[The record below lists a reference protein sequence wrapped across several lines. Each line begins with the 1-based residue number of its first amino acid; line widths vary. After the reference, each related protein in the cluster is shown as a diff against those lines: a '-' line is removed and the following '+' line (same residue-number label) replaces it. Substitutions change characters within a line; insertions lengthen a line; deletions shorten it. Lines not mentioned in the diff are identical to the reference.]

1 MIKFSKL
8 IITIFLLLLIIITY
22 LSFIG
27 VETKRFNNQ
36 IEAKIK
42 KINKNL
48 SIELNEVKIILDPLK
63 FKLKI
68 KTLGPKLKNQNKV
81 IEIENIKTQISLG
94 SLLKDQFSVE
104 NLEISTKSII
114 IKDLISFIRAS
125 YNKPELYI
133 LETIIKKGYLIADL
147 SFEFNEDG
155 KIKNNYEIKGFIKDT
170 DLSILEKYNVNKA
183 NLIFNY
189 KQNNLELNDIQLFLN
204 NLNFFSDEIF
214 IKKLNNE
221 FLVNGNFNNKKID
234 LDNKFLELFSN
245 LFLKKLKVEKILFS
259 SKNIFSF
266 KLNNK
271 FQFKDFDITSSIEV
285 DNMLIENNYKLKSIF
300 PKIKKKL
307 NLSNHKLKIVYN
319 QKNLRING
327 NGSILIQN
335 ENDYID
341 YQVNKKKE
349 IISFDTSLKINQ
361 NPLNINF
368 LNYEK
373 DINKQTII
381 KLRGSKNK
389 DNKIKINELLI
400 KEENN
405 KIEIKD
411 LILNNKLQVVDLNKI
426 DLNYLDKEKQ
436 KNSLT
441 IIKKNK
447 KYLIKGLYFNANSF
461 IDNLLFEDEKETI
474 ILANNQSAIIDIE
487 KVRLDKDF
495 ELKKLYGNLVFKNQ
509 KLINGKLA
517 GNFANEKKLE
527 FSVTSNGD
535 RKATTLFMDYAEPV
549 VNRYKF
555 IKGFDE
561 GILDF
566 YSTKIGDESNSTLK
580 IYDFK
585 LKELPALTKILTLA
599 SLQGIADI
607 LSGEGIRFD
616 EFEMNFKNKKSTL
629 TIDEIYAIGPAISI
643 LMDGYVEKNKT
654 ISLRGTLVPATT
666 INKFIGSLPVL
677 GKLLVGSKTGEGVF
691 GVSFK
696 IKGPPKELETTVNP
710 IKTLTPRFITR
721 TLERIK
727 KN

>member
-245 LFLKKLKVEKILFS
+245 LFSKKLKVEKILFS

-319 QKNLRING
+319 QKNLHING

-441 IIKKNK
+441 IIKKNQ

-461 IDNLLFEDEKETI
+461 IDSLLFEDEKETI

-566 YSTKIGDESNSTLK
+566 YSTKIGDESISTLK

>member
-307 NLSNHKLKIVYN
+307 NLSNHKLKIFYN
-319 QKNLRING
+319 QKNFRING

-517 GNFANEKKLE
+517 GNFANEKKLK

-566 YSTKIGDESNSTLK
+566 YSTKIGDESISTLK

>member
-8 IITIFLLLLIIITY
+8 IITTFLLLLIIITY

-245 LFLKKLKVEKILFS
+245 LFSKKLKVEKILFS

-319 QKNLRING
+319 QKNLRINC
-327 NGSILIQN
+327 NGGILIQN

-341 YQVNKKKE
+341 YQVNKKKR
-349 IISFDTSLKINQ
+349 
-361 NPLNINF
+361 
-368 LNYEK
+368 NY
-373 DINKQTII
+373 
-381 KLRGSKNK
+381 
-389 DNKIKINELLI
+389 
-400 KEENN
+400 
-405 KIEIKD
+405 
-411 LILNNKLQVVDLNKI
+411 
-426 DLNYLDKEKQ
+426 
-436 KNSLT
+436 
-441 IIKKNK
+441 
-447 KYLIKGLYFNANSF
+447 F
-461 IDNLLFEDEKETI
+461 I
-474 ILANNQSAIIDIE
+474 
-487 KVRLDKDF
+487 
-495 ELKKLYGNLVFKNQ
+495 
-509 KLINGKLA
+509 
-517 GNFANEKKLE
+517 
-527 FSVTSNGD
+527 
-535 RKATTLFMDYAEPV
+535 
-549 VNRYKF
+549 
-555 IKGFDE
+555 
-561 GILDF
+561 
-566 YSTKIGDESNSTLK
+566 
-580 IYDFK
+580 
-585 LKELPALTKILTLA
+585 
-599 SLQGIADI
+599 
-607 LSGEGIRFD
+607 
-616 EFEMNFKNKKSTL
+616 
-629 TIDEIYAIGPAISI
+629 
-643 LMDGYVEKNKT
+643 
-654 ISLRGTLVPATT
+654 
-666 INKFIGSLPVL
+666 
-677 GKLLVGSKTGEGVF
+677 
-691 GVSFK
+691 
-696 IKGPPKELETTVNP
+696 
-710 IKTLTPRFITR
+710 
-721 TLERIK
+721 
-727 KN
+727 